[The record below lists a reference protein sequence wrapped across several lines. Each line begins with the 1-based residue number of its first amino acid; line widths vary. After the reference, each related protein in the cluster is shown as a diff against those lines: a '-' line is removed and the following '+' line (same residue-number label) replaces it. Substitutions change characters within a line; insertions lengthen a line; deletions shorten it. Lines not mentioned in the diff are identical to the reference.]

1 VKGFKGHADLG
12 REVVTNFDTRSQ
24 MRKRPYREICAV
36 FFVFHVETKM
46 DRDEQKRIVKQ
57 QQAGF
62 KAFHRFEVSEWRKA
76 TFADRLRD
84 YAAIMEF
91 AELIPGRA
99 PVKPDL
105 SVAERWNRIR
115 ARYNET
121 H

>member
-1 VKGFKGHADLG
+1 
-12 REVVTNFDTRSQ
+12 
-24 MRKRPYREICAV
+24 MRKRPYREICAA